1 MVEIKDDLSVFIV
14 GRIVLSTKTN
24 ELGFISQVSIFDR
37 FPTFRVC
44 WTSDIDNKDD
54 MFICREFDK
63 GLYPAIKYFDVTL
76 TYAELEHICFNLNNS
91 EQSKNQLNEL
101 LKTKIKNR
109 TSLEF
114 IGMD

>member
-63 GLYPAIKYFDVTL
+63 VYPAIKYFNVTL

-101 LKTKIKNR
+101 LKTKIKNQ

-114 IGMD
+114 IVME